1 MKINT
6 GIGRENLIEQIIHIT
21 DKPREVY
28 SELSLYELAVELK
41 ITKMHAGV

>member
-21 DKPREVY
+21 DNPMEVY
-28 SELSLYELAVELK
+28 SQLSLYELAVELK
-41 ITKMHAGV
+41 IAKMQAGV